1 MSLSRLIFALL
12 TGLLFLAWQSP
23 FGGNRPVQGQEPD
36 KRVPWTTSRVKGS
49 PEPPNPYR
57 VERAFPKLTFRNPL
71 LLTMAPI
78 PFGPGGD
85 RFFVGE
91 QGGKIVSFVN
101 DQSTDK
107 TDLFIDVS
115 KDLDW
120 DKATVAG
127 LDSLYGLVF
136 HPQFAK
142 NRYCYICYVVRGNK
156 PGQIPEGTRVSRFR
170 VTDTVPPRCDPKSEK
185 ILLTWVGGGHNGG
198 DLHFGNDGFLYISTG
213 DATDP
218 LPPDGKDT
226 GQDISDL
233 LGSILRIDV
242 DREDIGSIGGSGGI
256 GGTKRN
262 YSIPKDNPFIKT
274 PKARPEVWAYG
285 FRNPWRMGFDRPT
298 GDLWVGDVGWELWEM
313 IYKVKSGGNYGWSVM
328 EGPQSVRPNAKRGP
342 TPILPPAIALEH
354 TEAASITG
362 GFVYRGKRLKELF
375 GTYIYGDWVTRKLW
389 GTKWEGDKIVSHQE
403 LAQGNQRVI
412 AFGMDQHQEL
422 YFLHHDEVGTLHH
435 LVPNEAVKDYRPDF
449 PRKLSETGLFAHLKN
464 QVPAPGVYPFRINA
478 TQWADHAVSEHFVA
492 LPETSA
498 VKVYDGFIPIPEVF
512 FGGQVFLPNQGV
524 LVKTLSMEMVVG
536 NPASQRRLET
546 QLLHFDGKTWRPYTY
561 AWNEAQTD
569 ADLVPSAGMDRA
581 LTVMDANAPMGKRE
595 QTWHFPSRAQCI
607 TCHNPWVGYALAF
620 NPLQLNQVP
629 GPSGQPEDQ
638 IGKLKRLGLVE
649 LFQANGNKKIESLPS
664 TRLNHSKDAGATLAD
679 QARSYLHVNCAHC
692 HQPNAGGTAA
702 IDLRKTTPVGE
713 TKTVG
718 VVPVQG
724 TFQIPS
730 ATILS
735 PRDPYGSTL
744 YYRMAKTGPGHMP
757 HLGSELVDEKGLG
770 LVHDWI
776 QKWDKEK
783 ESPALL
789 ERNRMLDALL
799 GQVGS
804 KDPNQKSQRQTAT
817 NTMLSSTSGALML
830 ARALEGKKLPEA
842 SRAEVLAMA
851 STADNARVRDL
862 FERFLPGEMRIKRL
876 GTAIQPERI
885 LGLTGDV
892 NMGRGLFFKADGLKC
907 ATCHRIDGVGST
919 LGPDLGGIGKK
930 FTRAQILE
938 SLWQPSKTIE
948 PQYATYMVET
958 ADGKVF
964 TGLLARKN
972 DRELVLRTAQDT
984 EIRLDAKAVVLME
997 TQKTSQMPE
1006 MLLRD
1011 LTAEQAAALVDFLA
1025 AQKNAAP
1032 KPGP

>member
-1 MSLSRLIFALL
+1 M
-12 TGLLFLAWQSP
+12 
-23 FGGNRPVQGQEPD
+23 QGQESG
-36 KRVPWTTSRVKGS
+36 KRIPWTTSRIKGS

-71 LLTMAPI
+71 LLTMAPVS
-78 PFGPGGD
+78 FGPGGE

-127 LDSLYGLVF
+127 LDSLYGLAF

-156 PGQIPEGTRVSRFR
+156 PGQITEGSRVSRFR

-185 ILLTWVGGGHNGG
+185 ILLTWLGGGHNGG
-198 DLHFGNDGFLYISTG
+198 DLHFGKDGYLYISTG

-242 DREDIGSIGGSGGI
+242 DRDDSGGES
-256 GGTKRN
+256 GSRRN
-262 YSIPKDNPFIKT
+262 YSIPPDNPFLKT

-328 EGPQSVRPNAKRGP
+328 EGPQSVRPDAKRGP
-342 TPILPPAIALEH
+342 TPILPPVIALEH

-362 GFVYRGKRLKELF
+362 GFVYRGKRLKELY

-389 GTKWEGDKIVSHQE
+389 GTKVEGDKIVSHKE

-412 AFGMDQHQEL
+412 AFGLDQHQEL
-422 YFLHHDEVGTLHH
+422 YFLHHDEVGTLHQ
-435 LVPNEAVKDYRPDF
+435 LVPNEAVKEYRPDF

-478 TQWADHAVSEHFVA
+478 TQWADHAVSEHFIA
-492 LPETSA
+492 LPETSSA
-498 VKVYDGFIPIPEVF
+498 KVYDGFIPIPEVF
-512 FGGQVFLPNQGV
+512 FGGQVFLPNHGV
-524 LVKTLSMEMVVG
+524 LVKTLSMEMEVG
-536 NPASQRRLET
+536 NPSSQRRLET

-569 ADLVPSAGMDRA
+569 ADLVPASGKDLA
-581 LTVMDANAPMGKRE
+581 LTVKDAAAPSGKRL
-595 QTWHFPSRAQCI
+595 QTWHYASRAQCI

-620 NPLQLNQVP
+620 NPLQLNQSP
-629 GPSGQPEDQ
+629 GAHGKPEDQ
-638 IGKLKRLGLVE
+638 LGNLKRLGLVE
-649 LFQANGNKKIESLPS
+649 LYQANGNKKVDSLPP
-664 TRLNHSKDAGATLAD
+664 TRLNHPKDSGSSLAD
-679 QARSYLHVNCAHC
+679 QARSYLHANCAHC

-702 IDLRKTTPVGE
+702 IDLRKTTPIGE

-718 VVPVQG
+718 IVPVQG
-724 TFQIPS
+724 SFQIPE
-730 ATILS
+730 AKIVA
-735 PRDPYGSTL
+735 PGDPYSSTL

-757 HLGSELVDEKGLG
+757 HLGSESVDEKGLS

-776 QKWDKEK
+776 RKIEK
-783 ESPALL
+783 SPPALG
-789 ERNRMLDALL
+789 ERDRQFDLL
-799 GQVGS
+799 LQHLVVTDS
-804 KDPNQKSQRQTAT
+804 NQKSKRQGAI
-817 NTMLSSTSGALML
+817 NSLLGSTGGALLL
-830 ARALEGKKLPEA
+830 ARAMGEMKLPEVTKT
-842 SRAEVLAMA
+842 ELLALA
-851 STADNARVRDL
+851 GSADNPVVNDL
-862 FERFLPGEMRIKRL
+862 FERFLPWDRRTKRL

-885 LGLTGDV
+885 LALKGDI
-892 NMGRGLFFKADGLKC
+892 NRGRDLFFKSEGLKC
-907 ATCHRIDGVGST
+907 ASCHRIDGVGST
-919 LGPDLGGIGKK
+919 LGPDLSGIGKK
-930 FTRAQILE
+930 YTRVQILE
-938 SLWQPSKTIE
+938 SLWQPSKTID
-948 PQYATYMVET
+948 PPFATHMVET
-958 ADGKVF
+958 ADGKVV
-964 TGLLARKN
+964 TGLLAKRN
-972 DRELVLRTAQDT
+972 DREVVLRTAQDK
-984 EIRLDAKAVVLME
+984 EIRLDAKTVVLIE

-1011 LTAEQAAALVDFLA
+1011 LTAEQAVALVDFLSS
-1025 AQKNAAP
+1025 QKNAVP
-1032 KPGP
+1032 KPVP